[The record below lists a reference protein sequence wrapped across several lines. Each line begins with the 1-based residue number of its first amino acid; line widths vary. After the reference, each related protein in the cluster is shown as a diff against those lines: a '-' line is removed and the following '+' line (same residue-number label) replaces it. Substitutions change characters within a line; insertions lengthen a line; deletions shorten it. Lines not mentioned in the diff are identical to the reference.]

1 MATINSARFAIGQL
15 VITRGA
21 DAALEWHEVLWAL
34 SRHASGDWGEV
45 CEEDWQSNDE
55 ALELGTRLLSSYISR
70 SGEKFW
76 VITEHDRSVTTFLL
90 PLEY

>member
-1 MATINSARFAIGQL
+1 M
-15 VITRGA
+15 
-21 DAALEWHEVLWAL
+21 LWAL

-76 VITEHDRSVTTFLL
+76 IITEHDRSATTILL

>member
-1 MATINSARFAIGQL
+1 MASINSARFAIGQL
-15 VITRGA
+15 AITDGA
-21 DAALEWHEVLWAL
+21 GTALEWHEVLWAL

-55 ALELGTRLLSSYISR
+55 ALELGTRLLSSYTSR

-76 VITEHDRSVTTFLL
+76 IITEHDRSATTILL